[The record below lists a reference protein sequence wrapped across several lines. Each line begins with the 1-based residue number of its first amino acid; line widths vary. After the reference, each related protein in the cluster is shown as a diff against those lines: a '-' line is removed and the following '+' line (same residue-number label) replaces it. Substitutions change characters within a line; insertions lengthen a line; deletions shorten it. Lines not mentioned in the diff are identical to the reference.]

1 MNIKERRIEEGTDDV
16 TISWSMSWKQS
27 YKNKFSLKNTK
38 LVFQSLMVHYFNFD
52 HNNTFE

>member
-1 MNIKERRIEEGTDDV
+1 MNIKAANIKEGTDV
-16 TISWSMSWKQS
+16 TISWSMSWKQP